1 MKDSRSH
8 PRKKASGSK
17 GRASLRD
24 EVRDALLTVL
34 RDPKASPTA
43 RAIAGRSLMQILGD
57 YGDPS
62 DKAPAAELSI
72 DELDEEIAQLANPQ
86 TAR

>member
-8 PRKKASGSK
+8 PRKKASGTGK
-17 GRASLRD
+17 VSLRD

-43 RAIAGRSLMQILGD
+43 RAIAGRSLLQILGD
-57 YGDPS
+57 HGDPS

-86 TAR
+86 PAR